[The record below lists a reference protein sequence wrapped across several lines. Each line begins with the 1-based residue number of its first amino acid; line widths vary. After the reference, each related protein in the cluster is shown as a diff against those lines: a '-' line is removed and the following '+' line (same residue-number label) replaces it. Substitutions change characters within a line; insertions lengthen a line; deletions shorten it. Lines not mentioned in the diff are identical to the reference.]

1 MPITRSIHETA
12 AAHPT
17 WPAITS
23 ENCALS
29 YRELVQERP
38 RIIAAANWLHRKV
51 RLVGRNESES
61 RPVTAVCTTSAFEA
75 ARIMAA
81 LAGVEHVFAAI
92 DPRWPVDHQRNIVRA
107 AGIGVVI
114 VDGRQAA
121 TTLREALDEECGEDW
136 GGIVCT
142 ITEFRNLE
150 HAVDAESEAAW
161 DGATGEAPGE
171 RPDISRPDDEPF
183 LMLFSSGTTA
193 APKAFLKTRGQY
205 RANLE
210 VSKRHLGV
218 GPGVGAAPEDGSAPA
233 QEHRPEGELG
243 ARLRMGP
250 RVVTF
255 APGPFAYSL
264 TLYAAVEALATGGTF
279 HLSSSHTDGLALADL
294 GERVARERITRI
306 VTVPAMLRGIITQA
320 TRTPKL
326 FARLELIVVGGAELP
341 ENLRHELAAV
351 LPHTELIS
359 YYGAAEIGFIGQGI
373 PGSPGWHEVYE
384 GIDVQIRDENG
395 VPVRDAELGA
405 SSELGSSDLGTIWVC
420 AVSASDG
427 YVVGG
432 AAGHTAGPGS
442 VGGLLDDRGWASVGD
457 QGRTRI
463 VNGRQQV
470 EVVGRAG
477 DIINTGG
484 HKVALPEVTR
494 AYADLTVGGQAFDAV
509 AVGLPDATLGTVV
522 ALAVEDFGVGLSSS
536 GLGGSGLG
544 GIRVNP
550 LLTKA
555 ALREWGRER
564 LAPQFVPAQYYV
576 VSRLPRTVG
585 GKVKTAELAD
595 MLRSSATARPNG
607 EGVQRL

>member
-1 MPITRSIHETA
+1 
-12 AAHPT
+12 
-17 WPAITS
+17 
-23 ENCALS
+23 
-29 YRELVQERP
+29 
-38 RIIAAANWLHRKV
+38 
-51 RLVGRNESES
+51 
-61 RPVTAVCTTSAFEA
+61 
-75 ARIMAA
+75 MAA
-81 LAGVEHVFAAI
+81 LAGSDHIFAAI
-92 DPRWPVDHQRNIVRA
+92 DPRWPVEHQRNIVRA

-121 TTLREALDEECGEDW
+121 ATLREALDEECGEDW

-150 HAVDAESEAAW
+150 HAVDAETDAAW
-161 DGATGEAPGE
+161 DGAAGEVPGE
-171 RPDISRPDDEPF
+171 RPDDEPF

-218 GPGVGAAPEDGSAPA
+218 GPEDGYV
-233 QEHRPEGELG
+233 PEGDLG
-243 ARLRMGP
+243 SRLRVGP

-279 HLSSSHTDGLALADL
+279 HLSSSHTDGLALAEL

-320 TRTPKL
+320 TRTPEL
-326 FARLELIVVGGAELP
+326 FARLKLIVVSGAELP

-373 PGSPGWHEVYE
+373 PGSPGWYEVYE

-395 VPVRDAELGA
+395 AAVRDAELGA
-405 SSELGSSDLGTIWVC
+405 SSELGSSDLGTIWVR

-470 EVVGRAG
+470 QVMGRAG
-477 DIINTGG
+477 EIINTGG

-494 AYADLTVGGQAFDAV
+494 AYADLTVDGQAFDAV
-509 AVGLPDATLGTVV
+509 AVGLPDATLGTVL
-522 ALAVEDFGVGLSSS
+522 ALAVEDFGLELSGS
-536 GLGGSGLG
+536 GLGGSGLRG
-544 GIRVNP
+544 SRVNP

-576 VSRLPRTVG
+576 LSRLPRTVG

-595 MLRSSATARPNG
+595 MLRSSTTARTNG

>member
-1 MPITRSIHETA
+1 M
-12 AAHPT
+12 
-17 WPAITS
+17 
-23 ENCALS
+23 
-29 YRELVQERP
+29 
-38 RIIAAANWLHRKV
+38 AAANWLHRKA
-51 RLVGRNESES
+51 RLAGRNESES

-81 LAGVEHVFAAI
+81 LAGSEHVFAAI
-92 DPRWPVDHQRNIVRA
+92 DPRWPVEHQRNIIRS

-114 VDGRQAA
+114 VDDTQAA
-121 TTLREALDEECGEDW
+121 ATLREALGEECDEDW

-150 HAVDAESEAAW
+150 HAVDTEPDAAEEDVAR
-161 DGATGEAPGE
+161 EVPGE
-171 RPDISRPDDEPF
+171 RPEDEPF

-218 GPGVGAAPEDGSAPA
+218 GPKDDATGPEDGSAPA
-233 QEHRPEGELG
+233 QGYVPEGELG
-243 ARLRMGP
+243 SRLRMGP

-264 TLYAAVEALATGGTF
+264 TLYAAVEALATGGTI
-279 HLSSSHTDGLALADL
+279 HLSGSADGLALVNL
-294 GERVARERITRI
+294 GERVTRERITRI

-320 TRTPKL
+320 TRTPDL
-326 FARLELIVVGGAELP
+326 FARLGLIVVGGADLP

-351 LPHTELIS
+351 LPRTELIS

-373 PGSPGWHEVYE
+373 PGSPSWHEVYD
-384 GIDVQIRDENG
+384 GVDVQIRDDAG
-395 VPVRDAELGA
+395 APVRDGELGA
-405 SSELGSSDLGTIWVC
+405 IWVR
-420 AVSASDG
+420 AASASDG

-432 AAGHTAGPGS
+432 NTADAGM
-442 VGGLLDDRGWASVGD
+442 LDERGWASVGD
-457 QGRTRI
+457 QGRVRI
-463 VNGRQQV
+463 VDGRQQV
-470 EVVGRAG
+470 QVVGRAG

-494 AYADLTVGGQAFDAV
+494 AYADFTAGGQAFDAV
-509 AVGLPDATLGTVV
+509 AVGLPDARLGTVL
-522 ALAVEDFGVGLSSS
+522 ALAVEDFGLE
-536 GLGGSGLG
+536 LNGSGLTG
-544 GIRVNP
+544 PRANP

-555 ALREWGRER
+555 ALREWGRAR

-585 GKVKTAELAD
+585 GKIKTTELAD
-595 MLRSSATARPNG
+595 MLRSSATARTNG

>member
-29 YRELVQERP
+29 YRELVQESP
-38 RIIAAANWLHRKV
+38 RIMAAANWLHRKA

-81 LAGVEHVFAAI
+81 LAGAEHVFAAI
-92 DPRWPVDHQRNIVRA
+92 DPRWPVEHQRNIVRA

-114 VDGRQAA
+114 VDGTQAA
-121 TTLREALDEECGEDW
+121 AALREALDEECGEDW

-150 HAVDAESEAAW
+150 HAVDAETDAAW
-161 DGATGEAPGE
+161 DGAAGEVPGE
-171 RPDISRPDDEPF
+171 RPDDEPF

-218 GPGVGAAPEDGSAPA
+218 GPEDGYVPK
-233 QEHRPEGELG
+233 GELG
-243 ARLRMGP
+243 SRLRMGP

-264 TLYAAVEALATGGTF
+264 TLYAAVEALATGGTI

-306 VTVPAMLRGIITQA
+306 VTVPAMLRGIIAQA

-326 FARLELIVVGGAELP
+326 FARLELIVVGGANLP

-373 PGSPGWHEVYE
+373 PGHPGWHEVYD
-384 GIDVQIRDENG
+384 GVDVEIRDDG
-395 VPVRDAELGA
+395 GTPVRDDELG
-405 SSELGSSDLGTIWVC
+405 GNSDLGTIWVR
-420 AVSASDG
+420 AASASDG

-432 AAGHTAGPGS
+432 AGGNTAHDG
-442 VGGLLDDRGWASVGD
+442 GGLLDERRWASVGD

-463 VNGRQQV
+463 VNGRRQV
-470 EVVGRAG
+470 QVVGRAG
-477 DIINTGG
+477 EIINTGG

-494 AYADLTVGGQAFDAV
+494 AYTDFTAGGQAFDAV
-509 AVGLPDATLGTVV
+509 AVGLPDATLGTVL
-522 ALAVEDFGVGLSSS
+522 ALAVEDFGVGLSNS

-544 GIRVNP
+544 GTRVNP

-585 GKVKTAELAD
+585 GKIKTAELAD
-595 MLRSSATARPNG
+595 MLRSSHAAQHG
-607 EGVQRL
+607 AEGVQRL

>member
-23 ENCALS
+23 ENCALT
-29 YRELVQERP
+29 YRELVDESP

-51 RLVGRNESES
+51 RLETPPTTGSAGSVGPAAVA

-81 LAGVEHVFAAI
+81 LAGSEHVFAAI
-92 DPRWPVDHQRNIVRA
+92 DPRWPVEHQCNIVRA

-114 VDGRQAA
+114 VDGTQAA
-121 TTLREALDEECGEDW
+121 ATLREALDEECGEDW
-136 GGIVCT
+136 VGIVCT

-150 HAVDAESEAAW
+150 YAVDAEADAS
-161 DGATGEAPGE
+161 GAVAGE
-171 RPDISRPDDEPF
+171 RPGDEPF

-210 VSKRHLGV
+210 VSEQYLGV
-218 GPGVGAAPEDGSAPA
+218 GPDDGSV
-233 QEHRPEGELG
+233 PEGELG
-243 ARLRMGP
+243 SRLRMGP

-255 APGPFAYSL
+255 APGSFAYSL
-264 TLYAAVEALATGGTF
+264 TLYAAVEALATGGTI
-279 HLSSSHTDGLALADL
+279 HLSNSHTDGLVLADR
-294 GERVARERITRI
+294 GERGARERITRI

-326 FARLELIVVGGAELP
+326 FARLKLIVVGGADLP
-341 ENLRHELAAV
+341 ENLRHELTAV
-351 LPHTELIS
+351 LPNTELTS

-373 PGSPGWHEVYE
+373 PSHPGWHEVYN
-384 GIDVQIRDENG
+384 GVDVQIRDDAG
-395 VPVRDAELGA
+395 APVRDGELGA
-405 SSELGSSDLGTIWVC
+405 IW
-420 AVSASDG
+420 ARAASASDG

-432 AAGHTAGPGS
+432 NTADA
-442 VGGLLDDRGWASVGD
+442 GLLDERGWASVGD
-457 QGRTRI
+457 QGRVRI
-463 VNGRQQV
+463 VDGRQQV
-470 EVVGRAG
+470 QVVGRAG

-494 AYADLTVGGQAFDAV
+494 AYADFTAGGQAFDAV
-509 AVGLPDATLGTVV
+509 AVGLPDARLGTVL
-522 ALAVEDFGVGLSSS
+522 ALAVEDFGLE
-536 GLGGSGLG
+536 LNGSGLTG
-544 GIRVNP
+544 PRANP

-555 ALREWGRER
+555 ALREWGRAR

-576 VSRLPRTVG
+576 VPRLPRTVG
-585 GKVKTAELAD
+585 GKIKTAELAA
-595 MLRSSATARPNG
+595 MLRSGQAEQHGA

>member
-12 AAHPT
+12 AAHPK

-29 YRELVQERP
+29 YRELVQESP
-38 RIIAAANWLHRKV
+38 RIVTAANWLHRKV
-51 RLVGRNESES
+51 RLETPPTTGRAGLA

-81 LAGVEHVFAAI
+81 LAGSEHVFAAV
-92 DPRWPVDHQRNIVRA
+92 DPRWPVEHQRNIVRA

-114 VDGRQAA
+114 VDGTQAA
-121 TTLREALDEECGEDW
+121 ATLREALDEECGEDW

-150 HAVDAESEAAW
+150 HAVDVETDAAW
-161 DGATGEAPGE
+161 DGAAGEAPGQ
-171 RPDISRPDDEPF
+171 RPDDEPF

-210 VSKRHLGV
+210 VSEQYLGV
-218 GPGVGAAPEDGSAPA
+218 GPDDGSV
-233 QEHRPEGELG
+233 PEGELG
-243 ARLRMGP
+243 SRLRMGP

-255 APGPFAYSL
+255 APGSFAYSL
-264 TLYAAVEALATGGTF
+264 TLYAAVEALATGGTI
-279 HLSSSHTDGLALADL
+279 HLSNSHTDGLVLADL

-326 FARLELIVVGGAELP
+326 FARLKLIVVGGADLP
-341 ENLRHELAAV
+341 ENLRHELTAV
-351 LPHTELIS
+351 LPNTELTS

-373 PGSPGWHEVYE
+373 PSHPGWHEVYN
-384 GIDVQIRDENG
+384 GVDVQIRDDAG
-395 VPVRDAELGA
+395 APVRDGELGA
-405 SSELGSSDLGTIWVC
+405 IWVR
-420 AVSASDG
+420 AASASDG

-432 AAGHTAGPGS
+432 NTADA
-442 VGGLLDDRGWASVGD
+442 GLLDERGWASVGD
-457 QGRTRI
+457 QGRVRI
-463 VNGRQQV
+463 VDGRQQV
-470 EVVGRAG
+470 QVVGRAG

-494 AYADLTVGGQAFDAV
+494 AYADFTAGGQAFDAV
-509 AVGLPDATLGTVV
+509 AVGLPDARLGTVL
-522 ALAVEDFGVGLSSS
+522 ALAVEDFGLE
-536 GLGGSGLG
+536 LNGSGLTG
-544 GIRVNP
+544 PRANP

-555 ALREWGRER
+555 ALREWGRAR

-576 VSRLPRTVG
+576 VPRLPRTVG
-585 GKVKTAELAD
+585 GKIKTAELAA
-595 MLRSSATARPNG
+595 MLRSGQAEQHGA

>member
-1 MPITRSIHETA
+1 MPITRSIHKTA

-29 YRELVQERP
+29 YRELVQESP
-38 RIIAAANWLHRKV
+38 RIVTAANWLHRKV
-51 RLVGRNESES
+51 RLAGRNESEP
-61 RPVTAVCTTSAFEA
+61 RKVTAVCTASAFEA

-92 DPRWPVDHQRNIVRA
+92 DPRWPVEHQRNIVRA

-114 VDGRQAA
+114 VDGTQAA
-121 TTLREALDEECGEDW
+121 ATLREALDEESGEDW

-150 HAVDAESEAAW
+150 YAVDAAVEGSA
-161 DGATGEAPGE
+161 DT
-171 RPDISRPDDEPF
+171 SRPDDEPF

-210 VSKRHLGV
+210 VSERHLGV
-218 GPGVGAAPEDGSAPA
+218 GPEDGYV
-233 QEHRPEGELG
+233 PEGELG
-243 ARLRMGP
+243 SRLRMGP

-264 TLYAAVEALATGGTF
+264 TLYAAVEARATGGTI

-320 TRTPKL
+320 TRTPKP
-326 FARLELIVVGGAELP
+326 FARLELIVVGGADLP

-373 PGSPGWHEVYE
+373 PGHPGWHEVYDGVE
-384 GIDVQIRDENG
+384 VQIRDDG
-395 VPVRDAELGA
+395 GAPVRDAELGGN
-405 SSELGSSDLGTIWVC
+405 SELGTIWVR
-420 AVSASDG
+420 AASASDG

-432 AAGHTAGPGS
+432 AAGNTAGPGS
-442 VGGLLDDRGWASVGD
+442 DGDLLDERGWASVGD

-463 VNGRQQV
+463 VDGRQQV
-470 EVVGRAG
+470 QVVGRAG
-477 DIINTGG
+477 EIINTGG

-494 AYADLTVGGQAFDAV
+494 AYADLTVDGQAFDAV
-509 AVGLPDATLGTVV
+509 AVGLPDTTLGTVL

-544 GIRVNP
+544 SPRVNP

-595 MLRSSATARPNG
+595 MLRSSTTARTNG

>member
-23 ENCALS
+23 ENCALT
-29 YRELVQERP
+29 YRELVDESP

-51 RLVGRNESES
+51 RLETPPTTGSAGSVGPAAVA

-81 LAGVEHVFAAI
+81 LAGSEHVFAAI
-92 DPRWPVDHQRNIVRA
+92 DPRWPVAHQRNIVRA

-114 VDGRQAA
+114 VGGTQAA
-121 TTLREALDEECGEDW
+121 AALREALNEECGEDW

-150 HAVDAESEAAW
+150 HAVDAESDAAS
-161 DGATGEAPGE
+161 DGAKREVPGE
-171 RPDISRPDDEPF
+171 RPDTSRPDDEPF

-210 VSKRHLGV
+210 VSEQYLGV
-218 GPGVGAAPEDGSAPA
+218 GPDDGSV
-233 QEHRPEGELG
+233 PEGELG
-243 ARLRMGP
+243 SRLRMGP

-255 APGPFAYSL
+255 APGSFAYSL
-264 TLYAAVEALATGGTF
+264 TLYAAVEALATGGTI
-279 HLSSSHTDGLALADL
+279 HLSNSHTDGLVLADL

-326 FARLELIVVGGAELP
+326 FARLKLIVVGGADLP
-341 ENLRHELAAV
+341 ENLRHELTAV
-351 LPHTELIS
+351 LPNTELTS

-373 PGSPGWHEVYE
+373 PSHPGWHEVYN
-384 GIDVQIRDENG
+384 GVDVQIRDDAG
-395 VPVRDAELGA
+395 APVRDGELGA
-405 SSELGSSDLGTIWVC
+405 IWVR
-420 AVSASDG
+420 AASASDG

-432 AAGHTAGPGS
+432 NTADA
-442 VGGLLDDRGWASVGD
+442 GLLDERGWASVGD
-457 QGRTRI
+457 QGRVRI
-463 VNGRQQV
+463 VDGRQQV
-470 EVVGRAG
+470 QVVGRAG

-494 AYADLTVGGQAFDAV
+494 AYADFTAGGQAFDAV
-509 AVGLPDATLGTVV
+509 AVGLPDARLGTVL
-522 ALAVEDFGVGLSSS
+522 ALAVEDFGLE
-536 GLGGSGLG
+536 LNGSGLTG
-544 GIRVNP
+544 PRANP

-555 ALREWGRER
+555 ALREWGRAR

-576 VSRLPRTVG
+576 VPRLPRTVG
-585 GKVKTAELAD
+585 GKIKTAELAA
-595 MLRSSATARPNG
+595 MLRSGQAEQHGA

>member
-12 AAHPT
+12 AAHPK

-29 YRELVQERP
+29 YRELVQESP
-38 RIIAAANWLHRKV
+38 RIVTAANWLHRKV
-51 RLVGRNESES
+51 RLETPPTTGRAGLA

-81 LAGVEHVFAAI
+81 LAGSEHVFAAV
-92 DPRWPVDHQRNIVRA
+92 DPRWPVEHQRNIVRA

-121 TTLREALDEECGEDW
+121 ATLREALDEECGEDW

-150 HAVDAESEAAW
+150 HAVDAETDAAW

-171 RPDISRPDDEPF
+171 RPDTSRPDDEPF

-210 VSKRHLGV
+210 VSKHHLGV
-218 GPGVGAAPEDGSAPA
+218 GPEDGATGPEDGSAPG
-233 QEHRPEGELG
+233 HGYLSEGELG

-264 TLYAAVEALATGGTF
+264 TLYAAVETLATGGTI
-279 HLSSSHTDGLALADL
+279 HLSSSADGLALADL
-294 GERVARERITRI
+294 GERVARGRITRI

-320 TRTPKL
+320 TRTPKP
-326 FARLELIVVGGAELP
+326 FARLELIVVGGADLP

-351 LPHTELIS
+351 LPHTELVS

-373 PGSPGWHEVYE
+373 PGHPGWHEVYD
-384 GIDVQIRDENG
+384 GVDVQIRDENG
-395 VPVRDAELGA
+395 VPVRDAERGT
-405 SSELGSSDLGTIWVC
+405 SSELGTIWVR
-420 AVSASDG
+420 AASASDG

-432 AAGHTAGPGS
+432 AGGNTAGPGS
-442 VGGLLDDRGWASVGD
+442 DGGLLDERGWASVGD

-463 VNGRQQV
+463 VNGRRQV
-470 EVVGRAG
+470 QVVGRAG
-477 DIINTGG
+477 EIINTGG

-494 AYADLTVGGQAFDAV
+494 AYADLTVDGQAFDAV
-509 AVGLPDATLGTVV
+509 AVGLPDATLGTAL

-536 GLGGSGLG
+536 GLGGSGLRG
-544 GIRVNP
+544 SRVNP

-585 GKVKTAELAD
+585 GKIKTAELAEL
-595 MLRSSATARPNG
+595 LRSSSTARTNG

>member
-12 AAHPT
+12 AAHPK

-29 YRELVQERP
+29 YRELVQESP
-38 RIIAAANWLHRKV
+38 RIVTAANWLHRKV
-51 RLVGRNESES
+51 RLETPPTTGRAGLA

-81 LAGVEHVFAAI
+81 LAGSEHVFAAV
-92 DPRWPVDHQRNIVRA
+92 DPRWPVEHQRNIVRA

-121 TTLREALDEECGEDW
+121 ATLREALDEECGEDW

-150 HAVDAESEAAW
+150 HAVDAEMDAAW

-171 RPDISRPDDEPF
+171 RPDTSRPDDEPF

-210 VSKRHLGV
+210 VSKHHLGV
-218 GPGVGAAPEDGSAPA
+218 GPEDGYVPK
-233 QEHRPEGELG
+233 GELG
-243 ARLRMGP
+243 SRLRMGP

-264 TLYAAVEALATGGTF
+264 TLYAAVEALATGGTI

-326 FARLELIVVGGAELP
+326 FARLELIVVGGADLP
-341 ENLRHELAAV
+341 ENFRHELAAV
-351 LPHTELIS
+351 LPHTELVS

-373 PGSPGWHEVYE
+373 PGSPGWHEVYN
-384 GIDVQIRDENG
+384 GVDVQIRDENG
-395 VPVRDAELGA
+395 VPVRDDELGRN
-405 SSELGSSDLGTIWVC
+405 SELGSSDLGTIWVR
-420 AVSASDG
+420 AASASDG

-432 AAGHTAGPGS
+432 AGGNTAHDG
-442 VGGLLDDRGWASVGD
+442 GGLLDERGWASVGD

-463 VNGRQQV
+463 VNGRRQV
-470 EVVGRAG
+470 QVVGRAG
-477 DIINTGG
+477 EIINTGG

-494 AYADLTVGGQAFDAV
+494 AYTDFTAGGQAFDAV
-509 AVGLPDATLGTVV
+509 AVGLPDATMGTVL
-522 ALAVEDFGVGLSSS
+522 ALAVEDFGVELS
-536 GLGGSGLG
+536 GSGLG
-544 GIRVNP
+544 GTRVNP

-585 GKVKTAELAD
+585 GKIKTTELAD
-595 MLRSSATARPNG
+595 MLRSSHAAQHG
-607 EGVQRL
+607 AEGVQRL

>member
-1 MPITRSIHETA
+1 MPITRSIHATA

-29 YRELVQERP
+29 YRELVQESP

-51 RLVGRNESES
+51 RLVGRNEPES

-81 LAGVEHVFAAI
+81 LAGSEHIFAAI
-92 DPRWPVDHQRNIVRA
+92 DPRWPVEHQRNIVRA

-114 VDGRQAA
+114 VDGTQAA
-121 TTLREALDEECGEDW
+121 AALREALDEECGEDW

-150 HAVDAESEAAW
+150 HAVDAAVEGSA
-161 DGATGEAPGE
+161 DT
-171 RPDISRPDDEPF
+171 SRPDDEPF

-193 APKAFLKTRGQY
+193 EPKAFLKTRGQY

-210 VSKRHLGV
+210 VSERHLGV
-218 GPGVGAAPEDGSAPA
+218 GPEDGYA
-233 QEHRPEGELG
+233 PEGELG
-243 ARLRMGP
+243 SRLRMGP

-264 TLYAAVEALATGGTF
+264 TLYAAVEALATGGTI

-320 TRTPKL
+320 TRTPEL
-326 FARLELIVVGGAELP
+326 FARLKLIVVGGADLP

-351 LPHTELIS
+351 LPNTELIS

-373 PGSPGWHEVYE
+373 PSHPGWHEVYD
-384 GIDVQIRDENG
+384 GVDVQIRDENG
-395 VPVRDAELGA
+395 VPVGDDELGGN
-405 SSELGSSDLGTIWVC
+405 SELGSSDLGTIWVR
-420 AVSASDG
+420 AASASDG

-432 AAGHTAGPGS
+432 AAGNTAGPGS
-442 VGGLLDDRGWASVGD
+442 DGDLLDESGWASVRD

-470 EVVGRAG
+470 QVVGRAG

-509 AVGLPDATLGTVV
+509 AVGLPDATLGTVL
-522 ALAVEDFGVGLSSS
+522 ALAVEDFGLELSGS
-536 GLGGSGLG
+536 GLGGSGLRG
-544 GIRVNP
+544 SRVNP

-555 ALREWGRER
+555 VLREWGRER

-585 GKVKTAELAD
+585 GKIKTAELAEL
-595 MLRSSATARPNG
+595 LRSSTTARTNG

>member
-1 MPITRSIHETA
+1 MPITRSIHATA

-23 ENCALS
+23 ENCSLT
-29 YRELVQERP
+29 YRELVQDSP

-51 RLVGRNESES
+51 RLTGRNESES

-81 LAGVEHVFAAI
+81 LAGSEHVFAAI
-92 DPRWPVDHQRNIVRA
+92 DPRWPVEHQRNIVRA

-121 TTLREALDEECGEDW
+121 ATLREALDEECGEDW

-171 RPDISRPDDEPF
+171 RPDITRPDDEPF

-205 RANLE
+205 RANIE

-264 TLYAAVEALATGGTF
+264 TLYAAVEALATGGTI

-320 TRTPKL
+320 TRTPDL
-326 FARLELIVVGGAELP
+326 FARLELIVVGGADLP

-351 LPHTELIS
+351 LPNTELIS

-373 PGSPGWHEVYE
+373 PGSPGWHEVYN
-384 GIDVQIRDENG
+384 GVDVQIRDENG
-395 VPVRDAELGA
+395 VPVRDDELGGN
-405 SSELGSSDLGTIWVC
+405 SELGSSDLGTIWVR
-420 AVSASDG
+420 AASASDG

-432 AAGHTAGPGS
+432 NTAGPGS
-442 VGGLLDDRGWASVGD
+442 DGDLLDERGWASVGD
-457 QGRTRI
+457 QGRVRI
-463 VNGRQQV
+463 VDGRQQV
-470 EVVGRAG
+470 QVVGRAG

-494 AYADLTVGGQAFDAV
+494 AYADFTAGGQAFDAV
-509 AVGLPDATLGTVV
+509 AVGLPDARLGTVL
-522 ALAVEDFGVGLSSS
+522 ALAVEDFGAGLS
-536 GLGGSGLG
+536 GSGVSG
-544 GIRVNP
+544 TRVNP

-555 ALREWGRER
+555 ALREWGRAR

-576 VSRLPRTVG
+576 VPRLPRTVG
-585 GKVKTAELAD
+585 GKIKTAELAA
-595 MLRSSATARPNG
+595 MLRSGQAEQHGA

>member
-1 MPITRSIHETA
+1 MPITRSIHATA

-23 ENCALS
+23 ENCSLT
-29 YRELVQERP
+29 YRELADESP

-51 RLVGRNESES
+51 RLTGRNESES
-61 RPVTAVCTTSAFEA
+61 RPLTAVCTTSAFEA

-81 LAGVEHVFAAI
+81 LAGSEHIFAAI
-92 DPRWPVDHQRNIVRA
+92 DPRWPVEHQRNIVRA

-121 TTLREALDEECGEDW
+121 ATLREALDEESGEDW

-150 HAVDAESEAAW
+150 YAVDAAVEGSA
-161 DGATGEAPGE
+161 DT
-171 RPDISRPDDEPF
+171 SRPDDEPF

-210 VSKRHLGV
+210 VSERHLGV
-218 GPGVGAAPEDGSAPA
+218 GPEDGYV
-233 QEHRPEGELG
+233 PEGELG
-243 ARLRMGP
+243 SRLRMGP

-264 TLYAAVEALATGGTF
+264 TLYAAVEALATGGTI

-294 GERVARERITRI
+294 GDRIARERITRI

-320 TRTPKL
+320 ARTPKL
-326 FARLELIVVGGAELP
+326 FARLELIVVGGADLP

-351 LPHTELIS
+351 LPNTELIS

-373 PGSPGWHEVYE
+373 PGHPGWHEVYD
-384 GIDVQIRDENG
+384 GVDVQIRDDG
-395 VPVRDAELGA
+395 GTPVRDDELGGN
-405 SSELGSSDLGTIWVC
+405 SELGTIWVR
-420 AVSASDG
+420 AASASDG

-432 AAGHTAGPGS
+432 AH
-442 VGGLLDDRGWASVGD
+442 LLDESGWASVGD

-463 VNGRQQV
+463 VNGRRQV
-470 EVVGRAG
+470 QVVGRAG

-494 AYADLTVGGQAFDAV
+494 AYADLTVDGQAFDAV
-509 AVGLPDATLGTVV
+509 VVGLPDATLGTVL
-522 ALAVEDFGVGLSSS
+522 ALAVEDFGVGLH
-536 GLGGSGLG
+536 GSGLG
-544 GIRVNP
+544 GARVNP

-555 ALREWGRER
+555 VLREWGRER

-595 MLRSSATARPNG
+595 MLRSSTTARPNG